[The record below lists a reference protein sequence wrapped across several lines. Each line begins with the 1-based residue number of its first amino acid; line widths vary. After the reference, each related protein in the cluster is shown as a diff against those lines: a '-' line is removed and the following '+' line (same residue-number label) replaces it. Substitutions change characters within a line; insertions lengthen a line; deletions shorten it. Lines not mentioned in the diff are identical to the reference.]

1 MFLTPLPLPGYSKNV
16 RVIDR
21 GRRSEAKV
29 LRLTTENSGLL
40 RSNNKLG
47 EENIKLKDT
56 IAQLELRLEAKE
68 KKRKEAEESFA
79 HAAEKLEKKTADVK
93 MLEDN
98 YGKVY
103 DNAYDTCTKGFEKQI
118 PGVNQKI
125 WAASWRRCLEKAW
138 IHDDSSPLR
147 LNPSSRGFGHS
158 HDPY

>member
-1 MFLTPLPLPGYSKNV
+1 MLE
-16 RVIDR
+16 VIDR
-21 GRRSEAKV
+21 ARLSEAKV

-47 EENIKLKDT
+47 EENVKLKDT

-79 HAAEKLEKKTADVK
+79 HAAEKLEKKS
-93 MLEDN
+93 
-98 YGKVY
+98 
-103 DNAYDTCTKGFEKQI
+103 FEEQI
-118 PGVNQKI
+118 PGVTQKI
-125 WAASWRRCLEKAW
+125 WAASWRRCLERAG
-138 IHDDSSPLR
+138 IHDDSPPLR